1 MEKKQ
6 KLILWLS
13 AILLAVLLSYFK
25 SVTSADY
32 PVTGTIAV
40 SGEKVTCA
48 VNKISHGNED
58 LKISLRT
65 DVNSLNGFVVW
76 HKSNAF
82 KYDTLQLKKEKRFL
96 SCSIPPPNPGTEILY
111 QVFLRSN
118 NSITQ
123 IPMGQT
129 LQTKFWGFVPVSIS
143 STLTLIFFSGCYS
156 VSVLDYPISKLIQRQ
171 IHSQYLR
178 SSRLVCMDYF

>member
-13 AILLAVLLSYFK
+13 AIVLTVLLSYFK

-32 PVTGTIAV
+32 PVSGTIAV
-40 SGEKVTCA
+40 NGEQVTYA
-48 VNKISHGNED
+48 FNKIFRGKDN

-65 DVNSLNGFVVW
+65 DANLLTGFTIW
-76 HKSNAF
+76 HKNNHALSVGRSSI
-82 KYDTLQLKKEKRFL
+82 KDTLQLKREKGFL
-96 SCSIPPPNPGTEILY
+96 SCSIPLQKPGTEILY
-111 QVFLRSN
+111 QVFLQSN

-129 LQTKFWGFVPVSIS
+129 LRTKFWGFVPGSIS
-143 STLTLIFFSGCYS
+143 STFTITFFRVAFRLIEMLNYMIGCNIKGKAS
-156 VSVLDYPISKLIQRQ
+156 
-171 IHSQYLR
+171 
-178 SSRLVCMDYF
+178 